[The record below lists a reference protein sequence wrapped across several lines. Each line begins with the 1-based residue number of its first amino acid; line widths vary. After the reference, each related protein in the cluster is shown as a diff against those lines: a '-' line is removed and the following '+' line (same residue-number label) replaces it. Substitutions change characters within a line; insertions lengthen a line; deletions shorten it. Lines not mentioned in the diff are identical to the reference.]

1 MLFNKELPSALSKLD
16 QLLTQV
22 QHKARA
28 YKFQPSPR
36 PRRLWVDEEYGFYF
50 KNDIGREVLWFGVWI
65 PFWRET
71 GYPLCFGVD
80 QNWPERVRQAFQEAY
95 PGYKHQFQRWTLGVV
110 SQQTLMCDAPA
121 AVI

>member
-22 QHKARA
+22 QDKAGA

-50 KNDIGREVLWFGVWI
+50 KSDIGREVLLVWCLDSVLARNWI
-65 PFWRET
+65 SIMFWRR
-71 GYPLCFGVD
+71 
-80 QNWPERVRQAFQEAY
+80 PELARACSAGFSRS
-95 PGYKHQFQRWTLGVV
+95 V
-110 SQQTLMCDAPA
+110 SR
-121 AVI
+121 I